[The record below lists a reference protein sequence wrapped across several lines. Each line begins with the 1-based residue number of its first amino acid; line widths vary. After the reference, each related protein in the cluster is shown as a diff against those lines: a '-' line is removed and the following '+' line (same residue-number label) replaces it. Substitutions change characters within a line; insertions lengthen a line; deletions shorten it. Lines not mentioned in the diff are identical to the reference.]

1 MRTLSLMGRAARIEE
16 VTVRSWAELNEQL
29 FLNAWNPGLRR
40 FRASWA
46 FRGMSCADHDLS
58 TALNRHLRGQA
69 ELERDMLR
77 AFRKYAFRDADWKT
91 VWHWLA
97 LAQHHGL
104 PTRLLDFTYSPLVA
118 LHFATAN
125 LAAYH
130 LDGVV
135 WAVDFCASNQLLPG
149 KLRAALDEEGVN
161 VFTAELLESVATTLP
176 AFDSLSKDPF
186 LLFFEPPSLDERIV
200 NQFAL
205 FTLMSDPTARL
216 DQWLAQRPQV
226 ARRIRIPARLK
237 LEIRDKLDQANITER
252 VLFPGLDGLCR
263 WLRRYYD
270 PHPVAGRHEA
280 RACEDPA
287 EQAPGAQTPEETE
300 WLT

>member
-1 MRTLSLMGRAARIEE
+1 MLILGGMGRAAAIEE
-16 VTVRSWAELNEQL
+16 VTVHSWAELNEQL
-29 FLNAWNPGLRR
+29 FVHAWNPGLRR

-46 FRGMSCADHDLS
+46 FRGMSCADHALS
-58 TALNRHLRGQA
+58 TALNRHTGSQSR
-69 ELERDMLR
+69 LERDLLR
-77 AFRKYAFRDADWKT
+77 AFRKYAFRTADCQT
-91 VWHWLA
+91 VWHWLT

-104 PTRLLDFTYSPLVA
+104 PTRLMDFTYSPLVA
-118 LHFATAN
+118 LHFATVN
-125 LAAYH
+125 LAAHH

-135 WAVDFCASNQLLPG
+135 WGVDFSESNRFLPK

-161 VFTAELLESVATTLP
+161 VFTAEMLESVATTLP
-176 AFDSLSKDPF
+176 AFDGLSKEPF
-186 LLFFEPPSLDERIV
+186 LLFFEPPSIDERIV

-216 DQWLAQRPQV
+216 DQWLAQRPKV
-226 ARRIRIPARLK
+226 ARRIRIPAKLK

-270 PHPVAGRHEA
+270 PHPAGEQREA
-280 RACEDPA
+280 AAEEQLCDDAVDPPS
-287 EQAPGAQTPEETE
+287 EH
-300 WLT
+300 LS